1 MDARHRMH
9 ALLGMQVASPV
20 LLNGANSG
28 PGAALPQVVRLSGV
42 DKVIQNGAHLRSNK
56 SHRFWFRE
64 DFLPMSL
71 VTTIR
76 DYIDF
81 VNSNY
86 DSIPAGASFSAL
98 ILPTL
103 GYILASLR
111 YGIVYLLSFQ
121 WLRDLAYLPL
131 LVPQLSTSF
140 LKEHCYPLDSPVLNF
155 FTFLEEPAYNQSKL
169 FVGFLNSFFACLPI
183 SAAHILSARR
193 LLVQGVPA
201 GVAAGAGIVV
211 GQCWFVAC
219 TVLGLR
225 SFLIPWLS
233 LEPLSY
239 IVGLGLLV
247 HVVYK
252 ITHERRIR
260 VIKWSDRAELAQYFV
275 LNFLLTWCEQSS
287 IFQYLGNLTVGAEPT
302 ALDTFSSSSGGG
314 SLLIDGSYVLG
325 FSLGSCVFTLVL
337 GGFALLVRKLWLGWW
352 SMTASRL
359 TNQLNSLCLVLLIA
373 FSFASVPYYG
383 VDYLLTNGLG
393 FLPQDKSLDRTIV
406 YPSTTG
412 DISQILGR
420 LSDFKSFDTDV
431 ATFDRGVYLQ
441 EDKALPQS
449 FEDLNYQ
456 GEYAWT
462 KRASKFVKHLTR
474 TNTPS
479 AWYKLLGSGGQG
491 PAEGGS
497 TTPSE
502 APGTGQVSQKFGI
515 PSSGRGQ
522 QLMDKSADL
531 TDKQG
536 NALNRRELGAG
547 ESSTVSDLVALE
559 NGIVAKLGS
568 APFGPNGVDGD
579 ISYLAESMAEDGE
592 TEKQFLS
599 LFDTGLSPLF
609 IADMPDPSA
618 IERSLKKKYSENPL
632 YSLLLR
638 IDIDSFLA
646 RQPASHLL
654 SPIEERTLFQKRQ
667 VLAHYYDTLRQYNQL
682 QNWDEFQA
690 VYNGSKS
697 FANRVYNQQFK
708 GTLKVVRRL
717 FSITLDEDQ
726 DGNGSRVLKFDQPL
740 FQEEQGNQ
748 EQIQNLHEELLP
760 LARRSSERSP
770 FLEAV
775 NPSPLYAGWD
785 EELRRLVLTNR
796 AMPRAEAMH
805 QTDALRDQGFGE
817 DLYGRF
823 HKMFATGV
831 SFTAWPISEQLL
843 TRPKGQSDVP
853 YSVAFDS
860 SSDPKKQGLAE
871 ALQSFSEMQDQGAVG
886 GSTWDMSRW
895 PANLRLI
902 DERSGAM
909 PSTRGGFVWPGHS
922 TLRVRGEQ
930 PSD

>member
-1 MDARHRMH
+1 
-9 ALLGMQVASPV
+9 
-20 LLNGANSG
+20 
-28 PGAALPQVVRLSGV
+28 
-42 DKVIQNGAHLRSNK
+42 
-56 SHRFWFRE
+56 
-64 DFLPMSL
+64 MSL

-86 DSIPAGASFSAL
+86 DSIPTDASIPAL

-103 GYILASLR
+103 GYVLASLKC
-111 YGIVYLLSFQ
+111 GIVYLLSFQ

-140 LKEHCYPLDSPVLNF
+140 LKEHCYPLESPVLNF
-155 FTFLEEPAYNQSKL
+155 FTFLEEPAYKQSKL

-201 GVAAGAGIVV
+201 GVAAGAGIVA

-219 TVLGLR
+219 VVLGLR
-225 SFLIPWLS
+225 GFLIPWFAV
-233 LEPLSY
+233 EPLSY
-239 IVGLGLLV
+239 IMGLGLLV

-260 VIKWSDRAELAQYFV
+260 VIKWADRGELAQYFV

-287 IFQYLGNLTVGAEPT
+287 IFQYLGNLTLGAEPT
-302 ALDTFSSSSGGG
+302 ALDTFSSSSGG

-325 FSLGSCVFTLVL
+325 FSLGSCVFTLFF
-337 GGFALLVRKLWLGWW
+337 GCFAILLRKLWLRWW

-359 TNQLNSLCLVLLIA
+359 TNQLNSMFLVLLIA

-383 VDYLLTNGLG
+383 VDYLLTNRLG

-406 YPSTTG
+406 YPSTGG
-412 DISQILGR
+412 DVGQILGR
-420 LSDFKSFDTDV
+420 MSDFKSFDTDV
-431 ATFDRGVYLQ
+431 STFDRGVYLQ

-479 AWYKLLGSGGQG
+479 AWYKLLGSAGQG
-491 PAEGGS
+491 PAVDVS
-497 TTPSE
+497 STPSG
-502 APGTGQVSQKFGI
+502 ALGAGQASQKFGG
-515 PSSGRGQ
+515 PTAGRGQ
-522 QLMDKSADL
+522 SQLRDKLAD
-531 TDKQG
+531 KHG
-536 NALNRRELGAG
+536 NPLNRRELGG
-547 ESSTVSDLVALE
+547 EESSTVSDLVALE
-559 NGIVAKLGS
+559 NDIVAKLGG
-568 APFGPNGVDGD
+568 ATLGPNGMDGD
-579 ISYLAESMAEDGE
+579 ISYMAESVAEDGE

-618 IERSLKKKYSENPL
+618 IERSLKKKYTENPL

-667 VLAHYYDTLRQYNQL
+667 ILGHYYDTLRQYNQL

-690 VYNGSKS
+690 IYNGSKS

-717 FSITLDEDQ
+717 FSITLEQ
-726 DGNGSRVLKFDQPL
+726 DPDGDSSRVLKFDQPL
-740 FQEEQGNQ
+740 FQEEGENQ
-748 EQIQNLHEELLP
+748 EHHLNLHEELLP
-760 LARRSSERSP
+760 LARRSSGRSP
-770 FLEAV
+770 FLETV
-775 NPSPLYAGWD
+775 NPRPLYAGWD

-796 AMPRAEAMH
+796 AMPRAEAMY
-805 QTDALRDQGFGE
+805 QTDLKINEGFGE
-817 DLYGRF
+817 DAYGQF
-823 HKMFATGV
+823 NNMLATGV
-831 SFTAWPISEQLL
+831 SFTAWPIPEQLL
-843 TRPKGQSDVP
+843 ERPKDQSDVP
-853 YSVAFDS
+853 YSIAFDS

-922 TLRVRGEQ
+922 PLRVFREQ
-930 PSD
+930 PGDQNT

>member
-1 MDARHRMH
+1 
-9 ALLGMQVASPV
+9 
-20 LLNGANSG
+20 
-28 PGAALPQVVRLSGV
+28 
-42 DKVIQNGAHLRSNK
+42 
-56 SHRFWFRE
+56 
-64 DFLPMSL
+64 MSL
-71 VTTIR
+71 VTAIR

-86 DSIPAGASFSAL
+86 DSISANTSLPSL

-103 GYILASLR
+103 GYILASLK
-111 YGIVYLLSFQ
+111 YGIIYLLSFQ
-121 WLRDLAYLPL
+121 WLRDLTYLPL
-131 LVPQLSTSF
+131 LVPQLTTSF
-140 LKEHCYPLDSPVLNF
+140 LKQHCYPLDNPFLNF
-155 FTFLEEPAYNQSKL
+155 FTFLEQPAYKHSKL

-201 GVAAGAGIVV
+201 GVAAGIGIVA

-219 TVLGLR
+219 VILGLR
-225 SFLIPWLS
+225 SFIIPWFS

-239 IVGLGLLV
+239 MVGLSLLV

-260 VIKWSDRAELAQYFV
+260 VIKWTDRWELIQYFV
-275 LNFLLTWCEQSS
+275 LSFLLTWCEQSS
-287 IFQYLGNLTVGAEPT
+287 IFQYIGNLTVGAEPT

-314 SLLIDGSYVLG
+314 SLLSDGSYVLG
-325 FSLGSCVFTLVL
+325 FSLGSCVFSVAF
-337 GGFALLVRKLWLGWW
+337 GCFALLLRKLWLRWW
-352 SMTASRL
+352 SMTAFRL
-359 TNQLNSLCLVLLIA
+359 TNQLNSLFLVLLIA

-383 VDYLLTNGLG
+383 IDYILTNGLG
-393 FLPQDKSLDRTIV
+393 FLPQDKSLNRTIV

-431 ATFDRGVYLQ
+431 STFDRGVYLQ

-479 AWYKLLGSGGQG
+479 AWYKLLGSGGQS
-491 PAEGGS
+491 ATEDGS
-497 TTPSE
+497 RVSSE
-502 APGTGQVSQKFGI
+502 APGAGEATQNFGL

-522 QLMDKSADL
+522 PQ
-531 TDKQG
+531 
-536 NALNRRELGAG
+536 RREKERDLADNHGNVLNKGELGGRRLLMPSEGKANERDG
-547 ESSTVSDLVALE
+547 ESSMVSDLVALE
-559 NGIVAKLGS
+559 NAIVTKLGY

-579 ISYLAESMAEDGE
+579 ISYMAESLAEDGE

-618 IERSLKKKYSENPL
+618 IERSLKRKYAENPL
-632 YSLLLR
+632 YALLLR

-654 SPIEERTLFQKRQ
+654 SPIEEKTLFQKRQ
-667 VLAHYYDTLRQYNQL
+667 ILGHYYDTLRQYNQL

-708 GTLKVVRRL
+708 GTLKVIRRL
-717 FSITLDEDQ
+717 FSITLDESQHGSD
-726 DGNGSRVLKFDQPL
+726 SRVLKFDQPL
-740 FQEEQGNQ
+740 FQEARVGQ
-748 EQIQNLHEELLP
+748 EEALNLHEELLP
-760 LARRSSERSP
+760 LPQRSSERSP

-775 NPSPLYAGWD
+775 NSSPLYAGWD

-796 AMPRAEAMH
+796 AMPRTETMH
-805 QTDALRDQGFGE
+805 QTDVESNQGFGE
-817 DLYGRF
+817 AAYGRF
-823 HKMFATGV
+823 NNIFATGV
-831 SFTAWPISEQLL
+831 SFTAWPIPEQLL
-843 TRPKGQSDVP
+843 SKPKEHSDVP

-860 SSDPKKQGLAE
+860 NSDSKKQGLAE

-909 PSTRGGFVWPGHS
+909 SSTRGGFVWPGHAP
-922 TLRVRGEQ
+922 LRGFNEG
-930 PSD
+930 PSDQRT

>member
-1 MDARHRMH
+1 
-9 ALLGMQVASPV
+9 
-20 LLNGANSG
+20 
-28 PGAALPQVVRLSGV
+28 
-42 DKVIQNGAHLRSNK
+42 
-56 SHRFWFRE
+56 
-64 DFLPMSL
+64 MSL

-86 DSIPAGASFSAL
+86 DSIPTDVSIPGL
-98 ILPTL
+98 IMPTL
-103 GYILASLR
+103 GYILASLKC
-111 YGIVYLLSFQ
+111 GIVYLLSFQ

-131 LVPQLSTSF
+131 LVPQLSTAF

-155 FTFLEEPAYNQSKL
+155 FTFLEEPAYKQSKL

-201 GVAAGAGIVV
+201 GIAAGAGIVA

-219 TVLGLR
+219 VVLGLR
-225 SFLIPWLS
+225 GFLIPWFS

-260 VIKWSDRAELAQYFV
+260 VIKWADRGELAEYFA

-325 FSLGSCVFTLVL
+325 FALGSCVFTLVF
-337 GGFALLVRKLWLGWW
+337 GCFALLVRKLWLRSW

-359 TNQLNSLCLVLLIA
+359 TNQLNSLFLVLLIA

-393 FLPQDKSLDRTIV
+393 FLPQDKALDRTLV

-431 ATFDRGVYLQ
+431 STFDRGVYLQ

-449 FEDLNYQ
+449 SEDLNYQ

-491 PAEGGS
+491 PVEGGS
-497 TTPSE
+497 STPSG
-502 APGTGQVSQKFGI
+502 APGAGEASQKF
-515 PSSGRGQ
+515 SGPPAGPGQ
-522 QLMDKSADL
+522 SQLRDKSGDLAD
-531 TDKQG
+531 KG
-536 NALNRRELGAG
+536 GSPLNGRKPGSHRFAWGASPPPH
-547 ESSTVSDLVALE
+547 EENSTVSDLVALE
-559 NGIVAKLGS
+559 NDIVAKLGS
-568 APFGPNGVDGD
+568 APVGPNGVDGD
-579 ISYLAESMAEDGE
+579 ISYMAESLAEDGE

-618 IERSLKKKYSENPL
+618 IEKSLKKKYAENPL

-667 VLAHYYDTLRQYNQL
+667 ILGHYYDTLRQYNQL

-717 FSITLDEDQ
+717 FSITLEEGP
-726 DGNGSRVLKFDQPL
+726 DGDGSRVLKFDQPL
-740 FQEEQGNQ
+740 FQEERGNR
-748 EQIQNLHEELLP
+748 EPNLNLHEELLP
-760 LARRSSERSP
+760 LARRGSARSP
-770 FLEAV
+770 FLEAA
-775 NPSPLYAGWD
+775 NPTPLYAGWD

-796 AMPRAEAMH
+796 AMPRAEAMY
-805 QTDALRDQGFGE
+805 QSDAKINTEFGE
-817 DLYGRF
+817 DAYGRF
-823 HKMFATGV
+823 NKMFAAGV
-831 SFTAWPISEQLL
+831 SFTAWPIPEQLL
-843 TRPKGQSDVP
+843 TRATEQSEVP
-853 YSVAFDS
+853 YSAAFDS
-860 SSDPKKQGLAE
+860 SNDPKKQGLAE

-922 TLRVRGEQ
+922 PLRISGKQ
-930 PSD
+930 SGDQNT

>member
-1 MDARHRMH
+1 MPKGIAEQCKTEGLFGERAR
-9 ALLGMQVASPV
+9 P
-20 LLNGANSG
+20 G
-28 PGAALPQVVRLSGV
+28 PCSHLPRGVPLSKT
-42 DKVIQNGAHLRSNK
+42 DKVRQNGAHLSSNK
-56 SHRFWFRE
+56 GLSFWFRK

-71 VTTIR
+71 VTTVR

-86 DSIPAGASFSAL
+86 DSIPAGASFASL
-98 ILPTL
+98 ILPSL
-103 GYILASLR
+103 GYILASLK

-121 WLRDLAYLPL
+121 WLRDLVYLPL
-131 LVPQLSTSF
+131 LVPQLSTSS
-140 LKEHCYPLDSPVLNF
+140 LTEHCYPLDNPVLNF
-155 FTFLEEPAYNQSKL
+155 FTFLEEPAYKHSKL

-183 SAAHILSARR
+183 SAAHILGARR

-201 GVAAGAGIVV
+201 GIAAGSGIVV

-219 TVLGLR
+219 VVLGLR
-225 SFLIPWLS
+225 GFLIPWFS

-260 VIKWSDRAELAQYFV
+260 VIKWGDRWELAQYF
-275 LNFLLTWCEQSS
+275 LLSFLLTWCEQSS

-302 ALDTFSSSSGGG
+302 ALDSFSSSSRGS

-325 FSLGSCVFTLVL
+325 FSVGSCVFAVVFGCFAVL
-337 GGFALLVRKLWLGWW
+337 LRKLWLGWW

-359 TNQLNSLCLVLLIA
+359 TNQLNSLFLVLLIA

-431 ATFDRGVYLQ
+431 STFDRGIYLQ

-479 AWYKLLGSGGQG
+479 AWYKLLGSGRQG
-491 PAEGGS
+491 PAEGGQP
-497 TTPSE
+497 T
-502 APGTGQVSQKFGI
+502 APGAGKSSQ
-515 PSSGRGQ
+515 
-522 QLMDKSADL
+522 
-531 TDKQG
+531 
-536 NALNRRELGAG
+536 ELGDPSYRRG
-547 ESSTVSDLVALE
+547 EPQLRNKPGGGSENHSSVPNRDDLRDSEGGTVFDLVALE
-559 NGIVAKLGS
+559 NDILARLGS
-568 APFGPNGVDGD
+568 APLGLNGVDGD
-579 ISYLAESMAEDGE
+579 ISYMAESLAEDGE

-618 IERSLKKKYSENPL
+618 IERSLKRKYTENPL

-638 IDIDSFLA
+638 IDIDSFLS
-646 RQPASHLL
+646 RQPASHIL
-654 SPIEERTLFQKRQ
+654 SPIEERTLFEKRQ
-667 VLAHYYDTLRQYNQL
+667 ILGHYYDTLRQYNHL

-726 DGNGSRVLKFDQPL
+726 GGRAGRVLKFDQPL
-740 FQEEQGNQ
+740 FQEGRENQ
-748 EQIQNLHEELLP
+748 EQNLNLHEELLP
-760 LARRSSERSP
+760 LARRSRERSP
-770 FLEAV
+770 FLEAA
-775 NPSPLYAGWD
+775 NPRPLYAGWD

-796 AMPRAEAMH
+796 AMPRAEALH
-805 QTDALRDQGFGE
+805 QTDAKVNQGFRE
-817 DLYGRF
+817 DAYGRF
-823 HKMFATGV
+823 NNMFATGIA
-831 SFTAWPISEQLL
+831 FTAWPIPEQLL
-843 TRPKGQSDVP
+843 AKPQAQSDVV

-860 SSDPKKQGLAE
+860 SSDPRKQGLAE
-871 ALQSFSEMQDQGAVG
+871 ALQNFSEMQDQGAVG

-902 DERSGAM
+902 DERAGTMA
-909 PSTRGGFVWPGHS
+909 STRGGFVWPGHAS
-922 TLRVRGEQ
+922 LRALDEG
-930 PSD
+930 PSDQGT